1 MKNLFKNL
9 MLVAVAAMAFTAC
22 TENNDEVNATKRD
35 AILKFSTSFAETR
48 VTIGNEKNEDGEYPV
63 TWDGDEDVRFDI
75 QDGGWWTNLES
86 EMVVDSED
94 ARNASF
100 EVVLSGNAENASADA
115 GSIIY
120 AYFGKLDGSR
130 NAYIS
135 GQTQT
140 PQVGGVDKSFIS
152 MVAEFPVEVEGQMDF
167 NGTFNHKTAY
177 GLITLPSSVEDVEFK
192 SLSVKVNN
200 EKEYLLN
207 VNGLDTHSY
216 WFACEPGAVSSIIIS
231 AVDSG
236 DAVYGYTA
244 TGLNKTFTA
253 GRVAKFSIK
262 SLETDATEP
271 VELGTPNVTATV
283 NGAIATLSWEAVENA
298 SGYAVSVMGADYEN
312 IGEATEYTVDL
323 SNYPPFSYVYVYVKA
338 VGVDL
343 FLDSQDA
350 TVSVMSPVTKESN
363 GDNGFVFDYDSAEL
377 RGTDKY
383 KFYNSA
389 ESKEYMYLYFDRD
402 ITTLEPG
409 SYTYKLGSGVNGGT
423 ADSAYRH
430 PNYTNGDYVEYWFQG
445 EFVAFVDV
453 TADGVYSITVF
464 CKRWVENGE
473 YLFKGYWSGKLPK
486 AKLETPQ
493 NLNATVSDSTI
504 NVTWSAVANAT
515 GYEVSFNGETNTTT
529 ETSYSFADVEPG
541 DYTIEVV
548 AKADN
553 FDTSAVASVN
563 VTVKAPAAA
572 AFTSA
577 EVAADDGAEKY
588 ITFNC
593 DNGALQSLTID
604 IANAFA
610 ENDTM
615 LREGTYTHDA
625 LMQDGKIFASDSY
638 YGYDRLSTISMTV
651 TYVPEGY
658 YIVFE
663 NVREYY
669 DEYILFERATYT
681 GAISGLVTPGVGGG
695 DEPVN
700 PEPEPEPEPEAS
712 ASATLVTGTTFG
724 GFNPYD
730 VTFSFENGDK
740 VVVRFNTSGNQYL
753 HLGAW
758 QTNNWEDPHY
768 ISGAEFNGA
777 YALVTACNVAYE
789 NDAYIV
795 TMSVYEYTNY
805 TTTEYTYTGAI
816 EGLNAP
822 EACDCIEEPEEV
834 VLPEFVIPGEGGTY
848 TYDFRYTKLVDGLDA
863 TNAIRVAQDNG
874 WIWDIKFN
882 PGLSSIVPGDYTAVG
897 SFSTANALE
906 VDTFNGSV
914 QYGNNYQFF
923 YPDSYSDVSI
933 NVQQE
938 GEFYCITLIGANGY
952 SAEGKTY
959 RCVYIGK
966 IQ

>member
-86 EMVVDSED
+86 EMFVDSED
-94 ARNASF
+94 ARNATF
-100 EVVLSGNAENASADA
+100 EVILSGYAENASADA
-115 GSIIY
+115 GSTIY

-207 VNGLDTHSY
+207 VDGLDTHSY

-231 AVDSG
+231 AIDSN

-244 TGLNKTFTA
+244 TGLNKTFTK

-262 SLETDATEP
+262 SLETDAAEP
-271 VELGTPNVTATV
+271 VELGAPNVTATV
-283 NGAIATLSWEAVENA
+283 NGTLATLSWEAVENA

-350 TVSVMSPVTKESN
+350 TVSVMAPVTKDSD
-363 GDNGFVFDYDSAEL
+363 GDSGFDFTYDSAEL

-430 PNYTNGDYVEYWFQG
+430 PVYTNGSYVEWWFQG

-453 TADGVYSITVF
+453 TADSVYSITVF
-464 CKRWVENGE
+464 CKRGVENGE

-572 AFTSA
+572 ALSFGEAYVDPDNASYA
-577 EVAADDGAEKY
+577 NEFDQYIIFNGGDLGKLFLNLYDADVEILTVDGALKARDY
-588 ITFNC
+588 ILTL
-593 DNGALQSLTID
+593 DNRLGV
-604 IANAFA
+604 
-610 ENDTM
+610 
-615 LREGTYTHDA
+615 
-625 LMQDGKIFASDSY
+625 
-638 YGYDRLSTISMTV
+638 YGGEYNGNTVVEIEMTV
-651 TYVPEGY
+651 SWVNGEYH
-658 YIVFE
+658 IVFKNACGYNDVVFFE
-663 NVREYY
+663 N
-669 DEYILFERATYT
+669 ATYT
-681 GAISGLVTPGVGGG
+681 GAIEGLALPSGNSGG

-700 PEPEPEPEPEAS
+700 PEPVEDSFEYLGRSKELDTDPSTSGGDYVYEVVAGGVQYILGIYYPYVEDDGAIKYGTYNYVYNALDQMYSGWDGFVIAYTDKFYYGSTLTADENGVALHLVDANGNLIGDYTFPDAPTAS
-712 ASATLVTGTTFG
+712 GNTGGDSGDG
-724 GFNPYD
+724 GGSGDGGDSGDSGAADGDGSENNPYVFTQCTIVGGPAMNLSGAKD
-730 VTFSFENGDK
+730 GASMHIELWGTDFGAYNGQTLAMGSGP
-740 VVVRFNTSGNQYL
+740 FYTSGNKYTINGTSHSIDGSSACVCSFTKISDYHVDLLFKVMVGGNETYYL
-753 HLGAW
+753 
-758 QTNNWEDPHY
+758 
-768 ISGAEFNGA
+768 
-777 YALVTACNVAYE
+777 
-789 NDAYIV
+789 
-795 TMSVYEYTNY
+795 
-805 TTTEYTYTGAI
+805 
-816 EGLNAP
+816 
-822 EACDCIEEPEEV
+822 
-834 VLPEFVIPGEGGTY
+834 
-848 TYDFRYTKLVDGLDA
+848 
-863 TNAIRVAQDNG
+863 
-874 WIWDIKFN
+874 
-882 PGLSSIVPGDYTAVG
+882 LSYK
-897 SFSTANALE
+897 N
-906 VDTFNGSV
+906 
-914 QYGNNYQFF
+914 
-923 YPDSYSDVSI
+923 
-933 NVQQE
+933 
-938 GEFYCITLIGANGY
+938 
-952 SAEGKTY
+952 
-959 RCVYIGK
+959 
-966 IQ
+966 